1 MATSVTIEILKGIR
15 DEVKQTN
22 IRVDGLRDDLRD
34 EMRGLREEL
43 SRRIVESEVRTSPAI
58 TELAGAVHEMT
69 GVLRGASELRPR
81 VERCEDD
88 IATLKRRLP

>member
-22 IRVDGLRDDLRD
+22 IRVDGLRD

-43 SRRIVESEVRTSPAI
+43 SRRIVESEVRTSTAI
-58 TELAGAVHEMT
+58 GDLAGTVHEMT
-69 GVLRGASELRPR
+69 SVLRVFSRPAAPGRALR
-81 VERCEDD
+81 
-88 IATLKRRLP
+88 A